1 MMEVQP
7 LPLADHDGLCR
18 FDDPDLW
25 FAHGAHAAI
34 AKRICG
40 NCPVRRMCAQAALDL
55 GVTDGV
61 WAGVRLPGARF
72 PTDLN
77 EKRATL
83 RRVIA
88 GMAHEPE
95 AHRQRTRAIRA
106 ALHHQYHLAAAA
118 AGA

>member
-1 MMEVQP
+1 MRVQP
-7 LPLADHDGLCR
+7 MPLADTDGLCS

-25 FAHGAHAAI
+25 FQHGTLAAA

-40 NCPVRRMCAQAALDL
+40 NCPVRRACAQAALDL

-72 PTDLN
+72 PEDLDR
-77 EKRATL
+77 KRATL
-83 RRVIA
+83 RRVVD

-95 AHRQRTRAIRA
+95 AHRRRTRAIRA
-106 ALHHQYHLAAAA
+106 ALHHHYYLAPAP

>member
-1 MMEVQP
+1 MMTVQP
-7 LPLADHDGLCR
+7 APLADTDGLCR

-25 FAHGAHAAI
+25 FQHGADAAA

-40 NCPVRRMCAQAALDL
+40 NCPVRRPCAQAALDL
-55 GVTDGV
+55 AVTDGV

-72 PTDLN
+72 PEELN
-77 EKRATL
+77 RARSVL
-83 RRVIA
+83 RRLLI

-95 AHRQRTRAIRA
+95 AHRLHTLAIRK
-106 ALHHQYHLAAAA
+106 ALHHQYYLRTGR